1 MASRFLAP
9 FLMLVLQAAV
19 PGVLAQQMALA
30 LGSGNAAYGGE
41 YAPPTVHVA
50 GGIATVSGVVKT
62 SGNPTI
68 AVLPVGARPKTR
80 MIFTVWALQSAVRVD
95 ILPDGRIMYIMGRGM
110 GDYISLS
117 GISFPTN

>member
-1 MASRFLAP
+1 MTSRFLAP
-9 FLMLVLQAAV
+9 LFVLVLQAAV
-19 PGVLAQQMALA
+19 PGAFAQEMALA
-30 LGSGNAAYGGE
+30 LGNGHAAYGVG

-62 SGNPTI
+62 SSNAVI
-68 AVLPVGARPKTR
+68 AVLPAGARPKAR

-95 ILPDGRIMYIMGRGM
+95 VLPDGKIAYIMGRGM